1 MFVAL
6 LAALHATWH
15 VVAPQAPAAR
25 GAELIR
31 GGPAR
36 CTAVRPA
43 SAFALAARTLPL
55 LNVPSAIVPAND
67 AHVSICAQLGKHY
80 IDVITAQFYIKYGVF
95 AWLITNVKITAR
107 SM

>member
-6 LAALHATWH
+6 LAALLATWH

-36 CTAVRPA
+36 CTAT
-43 SAFALAARTLPL
+43 SSFGLRTLPL
-55 LNVPSAIVPAND
+55 LNVRSAIVPAND

>member
-1 MFVAL
+1 MWWRHKPL
-6 LAALHATWH
+6 LHA
-15 VVAPQAPAAR
+15 APSLFAAAR
-25 GAELIR
+25 H
-31 GGPAR
+31 
-36 CTAVRPA
+36 AVLLRPA

-55 LNVPSAIVPAND
+55 LNVPSAIVPANND

-80 IDVITAQFYIKYGVF
+80 IDVITAQFYIKYEVF